1 MAIDTDKIIKENIEQ
16 DKKNVN
22 KKQFMKIYREEFS
35 DLNKQ
40 LIGKTKRLN
49 EVMNLIKKYEDEMCN
64 LVDEIEELEKN
75 NIKILLPKDFID

>member
-1 MAIDTDKIIKENIEQ
+1 MAIAIDKMIKENIEQ

-22 KKQFMKIYREEFS
+22 KKQFLKIYREEFS

-40 LIGKTKRLN
+40 IIGKTKRLN

-64 LVDEIEELEKN
+64 LLDEIEELEKN
-75 NIKILLPKDFID
+75 NIKLLIPKDFLD

>member
-1 MAIDTDKIIKENIEQ
+1 MAIDKIIKENIEQ

-22 KKQFMKIYREEFS
+22 KKQFLKIYREEFS

-40 LIGKTKRLN
+40 IIGKTKRLN

-64 LVDEIEELEKN
+64 LLDEIEELEKN
-75 NIKILLPKDFID
+75 NIKLLIPKDFLD

>member
-1 MAIDTDKIIKENIEQ
+1 MAIDKMIKENIEQ

-22 KKQFMKIYREEFS
+22 KKQFLKIYREEFS

-40 LIGKTKRLN
+40 IIGKTKRLN

-75 NIKILLPKDFID
+75 NIKLLIPKDFLD

>member
-1 MAIDTDKIIKENIEQ
+1 MAIDI

-22 KKQFMKIYREEFS
+22 KKQFMKIYKEEFS

-40 LIGKTKRLN
+40 IIGKTKRLN
-49 EVMNLIKKYEDEMCN
+49 EVMNLIKKYEDEMGK

-75 NIKILLPKDFID
+75 NIKVLIPKDFLD

>member
-75 NIKILLPKDFID
+75 NIKILLPKDFLD

>member
-1 MAIDTDKIIKENIEQ
+1 MAIDKMIKENIEQ

-22 KKQFMKIYREEFS
+22 KKQFLKIYREEFS

-40 LIGKTKRLN
+40 IIGKTKRLN

-75 NIKILLPKDFID
+75 NIKVLIPKDFLD

>member
-1 MAIDTDKIIKENIEQ
+1 MAIAIDKMIKENIEQ

-40 LIGKTKRLN
+40 LIEKVKRGRELLKLIENYEKELDKIMN
-49 EVMNLIKKYEDEMCN
+49 EID
-64 LVDEIEELEKN
+64 ELEKN
-75 NIKILLPKDFID
+75 NIKILLPKDFLD

>member
-1 MAIDTDKIIKENIEQ
+1 MIKENIEQ
-16 DKKNVN
+16 NKKNVN
-22 KKQFMKIYREEFS
+22 KKQFLKIYREEFS

-40 LIGKTKRLN
+40 IIGKTKRLN

-75 NIKILLPKDFID
+75 NIKVLIPKDFLD

>member
-22 KKQFMKIYREEFS
+22 KKQFMKIYREDFS

-40 LIGKTKRLN
+40 LIEKIKRGRELFKLIENYEKELDKIMN
-49 EVMNLIKKYEDEMCN
+49 EID
-64 LVDEIEELEKN
+64 ELENN
-75 NIKILLPKDFID
+75 NIKVLIPKDFLD

>member
-1 MAIDTDKIIKENIEQ
+1 MAIEQ

-40 LIGKTKRLN
+40 IIGKTKRLN

-75 NIKILLPKDFID
+75 NIKVLIPKDFLD

>member
-1 MAIDTDKIIKENIEQ
+1 MAIAIDKFIKENIEQ

-40 LIGKTKRLN
+40 LIGKTRRLN

-75 NIKILLPKDFID
+75 NIKILLPKDFLD

>member
-1 MAIDTDKIIKENIEQ
+1 MAIAIDKMIKENIEQ

-40 LIGKTKRLN
+40 LIGKTRRLN

-75 NIKILLPKDFID
+75 NIKILLPKDFLD

>member
-1 MAIDTDKIIKENIEQ
+1 MAIAIDKMIKENIEQ

-35 DLNKQ
+35 DLNK
-40 LIGKTKRLN
+40 LIQEKIERGRELQK
-49 EVMNLIKKYEDEMCN
+49 LIKEYENEMFK

-75 NIKILLPKDFID
+75 NYKLLIPKDFLD

>member
-1 MAIDTDKIIKENIEQ
+1 MAIAIDKMIKENIEQ

-22 KKQFMKIYREEFS
+22 KKQFLKIYREDFS

-40 LIGKTKRLN
+40 LIGKTRRLN

-75 NIKILLPKDFID
+75 NIKILIPKDFLD

>member
-1 MAIDTDKIIKENIEQ
+1 
-16 DKKNVN
+16 
-22 KKQFMKIYREEFS
+22 MKIYREEFS

-75 NIKILLPKDFID
+75 NIKILLPKDFLD

>member
-1 MAIDTDKIIKENIEQ
+1 MAIAIDKMIKENIEQ

-22 KKQFMKIYREEFS
+22 KKQFLKIYREEFS

-40 LIGKTKRLN
+40 IIGKTKRLN

-64 LVDEIEELEKN
+64 LLDEIEELEKN
-75 NIKILLPKDFID
+75 NIKVLIPKDFLD

>member
-22 KKQFMKIYREEFS
+22 KKQFMKIYREDFS

-40 LIGKTKRLN
+40 LIEKVKRGRELFK
-49 EVMNLIKKYEDEMCN
+49 LIENYEKELDKIM
-64 LVDEIEELEKN
+64 DEIDELEKN
-75 NIKILLPKDFID
+75 NIKVLIPKDFLD

>member
-1 MAIDTDKIIKENIEQ
+1 MAIDKIIKENIEQ

-40 LIGKTKRLN
+40 LIEKIERGRELFK
-49 EVMNLIKKYEDEMCN
+49 LIENYEKELDKIM
-64 LVDEIEELEKN
+64 DEIDELEKN
-75 NIKILLPKDFID
+75 NIKVLIPKDFLD

>member
-1 MAIDTDKIIKENIEQ
+1 MAIAIDKMIKENIEQ
-16 DKKNVN
+16 DKKNGN
-22 KKQFMKIYREEFS
+22 KEQFMKIYRKDFS

-75 NIKILLPKDFID
+75 NIKILIPKDFLD

>member
-1 MAIDTDKIIKENIEQ
+1 MAIAIDKIIKENIEQ

-40 LIGKTKRLN
+40 LIGKTRRLN

-75 NIKILLPKDFID
+75 NIKILLPKDFLD

>member
-1 MAIDTDKIIKENIEQ
+1 MAIDKMIKENIEQ

-40 LIGKTKRLN
+40 LIGKTRRLN

-75 NIKILLPKDFID
+75 NIKLLIPKDFLD

>member
-22 KKQFMKIYREEFS
+22 KKQFMKIYKEEFS

-40 LIGKTKRLN
+40 LIKKIERGRELFK
-49 EVMNLIKKYEDEMCN
+49 LIENYEKELDKII
-64 LVDEIEELEKN
+64 DEIDELEKN
-75 NIKILLPKDFID
+75 NIKVLIPKDFLD

>member
-1 MAIDTDKIIKENIEQ
+1 MAIAIDKFIKENIEQ
-16 DKKNVN
+16 HKKNVN

-75 NIKILLPKDFID
+75 NIKILLPKDFLD